1 MKNQYFGDISDY
13 RKYGLL
19 RLLSRMGS
27 TKTAI
32 CWMLTPDDNRPEGKF
47 ITYLDQPG
55 KWRFYEPGL
64 FDCLKTIVIDE
75 NKRDVS
81 EAQKHQIIPSALYF
95 TDILPDEAPQR
106 EEYFSLFMRMT
117 QGYDLVFF
125 DPDNGIEVKSKPYGH
140 KGSSKYLYWSE
151 IKDAFST
158 SHSLLIYQ
166 HSPRI
171 RKSQFV
177 KSIVLP
183 LAAHTG
189 SQLIYSFQS
198 QYVIFLLVCQEKHQ
212 QALQEAIQKVEEV
225 WGEEFEIASHSVR
238 RTGETSRETV
248 SNFKFSSERV
258 IRLRKRA
265 QKACAVSEKGPQGWS
280 KSDADPMKLL
290 RSFPSLRMRKGFILR
305 AYQYRASGD
314 GNGIVWAMPEDVPF
328 PDPEACPKLED
339 VFLEPPKPE
348 SALDIMQVIE
358 GDGSP
363 WSYLSASF
371 FAREAL
377 EFGALWHGCGWSE
390 HAVINKVP
398 PGSFGKGGRW
408 KWQEPK
414 PSEWKPVV
422 CEGQDKV
429 TVTFYSYSG
438 LGQESIY
445 RHRDTY
451 KPGYYSFKSERT
463 VVAEG
468 SGGYVL

>member
-1 MKNQYFGDISDY
+1 
-13 RKYGLL
+13 
-19 RLLSRMGS
+19 
-27 TKTAI
+27 
-32 CWMLTPDDNRPEGKF
+32 
-47 ITYLDQPG
+47 
-55 KWRFYEPGL
+55 
-64 FDCLKTIVIDE
+64 
-75 NKRDVS
+75 
-81 EAQKHQIIPSALYF
+81 
-95 TDILPDEAPQR
+95 
-106 EEYFSLFMRMT
+106 
-117 QGYDLVFF
+117 
-125 DPDNGIEVKSKPYGH
+125 
-140 KGSSKYLYWSE
+140 
-151 IKDAFST
+151 
-158 SHSLLIYQ
+158 
-166 HSPRI
+166 
-171 RKSQFV
+171 
-177 KSIVLP
+177 
-183 LAAHTG
+183 
-189 SQLIYSFQS
+189 
-198 QYVIFLLVCQEKHQ
+198 
-212 QALQEAIQKVEEV
+212 
-225 WGEEFEIASHSVR
+225 
-238 RTGETSRETV
+238 
-248 SNFKFSSERV
+248 
-258 IRLRKRA
+258 
-265 QKACAVSEKGPQGWS
+265 
-280 KSDADPMKLL
+280 MKLL

-468 SGGYVL
+468 SGGYVF